1 MTGYIAGPYI
11 YKKMELRV
19 EIKEKGSGDKY
30 FITRF
35 DRRGSGRRRASER
48 RAKPRQG
55 ARQDVMI
62 VTGG

>member
-30 FITRF
+30 FITCF
-35 DRRGSGRRRASER
+35 NRRGSGRRRASVEQNLDR
-48 RAKPRQG
+48 G
-55 ARQDVMI
+55 HARVMI
-62 VTGG
+62 VTGD